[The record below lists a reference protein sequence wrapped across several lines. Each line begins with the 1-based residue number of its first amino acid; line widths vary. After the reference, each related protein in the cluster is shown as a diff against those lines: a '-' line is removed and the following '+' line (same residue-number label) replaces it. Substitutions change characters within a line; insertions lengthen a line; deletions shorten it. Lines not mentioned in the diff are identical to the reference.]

1 VALSRVKSL
10 AGLWLSKPIQARSIR
25 AHPAVLKFYGVKHE
39 APDSPRSYRTSWQKT
54 AGDTTETISST
65 PAEFTVKPPIE
76 EIAVE
81 APSFASPH
89 GATARVWSPKTASP
103 GLPDYFTTQLTTPSD
118 AMAPPTAEQS
128 STDEDTPES
137 AVARKVWTKK
147 QDVVVSY
154 LRKPAARRR

>member
-39 APDSPRSYRTSWQKT
+39 DDSPRSYRTSWQKT

-81 APSFASPH
+81 APSFASPQ
-89 GATARVWSPKTASP
+89 GVTARVWSPKTASP
-103 GLPDYFTTQLTTPSD
+103 GLPGYFPAQPTTPSIVM
-118 AMAPPTAEQS
+118 MAPTAEQS